1 MRERE
6 GERTLHQFSR
16 TLFHFLIAYRDKL
29 SWPTATFEDVFQGS
43 KFRRQNH
50 YALPRDEVFL
60 VLFRKLG
67 KWKVEGH
74 CHRLS
79 LLGIVSGYCDRWL
92 LLVDDDANE
101 PLWFFYRLGSK
112 DAGFTYVEANGLFG
126 WKKRDDKW
134 DDIVRLFSF
143 NEI

>member
-1 MRERE
+1 MKS
-6 GERTLHQFSR
+6 GGPLSSTLVAWNRFWI
-16 TLFHFLIAYRDKL
+16 L
-29 SWPTATFEDVFQGS
+29 WPMVAV
-43 KFRRQNH
+43 
-50 YALPRDEVFL
+50 
-60 VLFRKLG
+60 
-67 KWKVEGH
+67 
-74 CHRLS
+74 
-79 LLGIVSGYCDRWL
+79 
-92 LLVDDDANE
+92 VDDDANE